1 MLRLADVERGDQ
13 RTREKLAPFELVRR
27 AEKRLLLFS
36 RLLADNAVSDHSGQI
51 STDEQYALAEYLD
64 LGGSGSGIPV
74 EQDGGSGTA
83 GSHWNEE
90 TFANELMTGYINNG
104 DNPYSAM
111 SAASFADLGYTI
123 SNVDTWAD
131 AYVLPA

>member
-51 STDEQYALAEYLD
+51 STDEQYALAEYLEELAFD
-64 LGGSGSGIPV
+64 LR
-74 EQDGGSGTA
+74 
-83 GSHWNEE
+83 
-90 TFANELMTGYINNG
+90 
-104 DNPYSAM
+104 
-111 SAASFADLGYTI
+111 
-123 SNVDTWAD
+123 D
-131 AYVLPA
+131 AEDARAEAE